1 MMKKIC
7 CLLSGLTAVLLF
19 APNRVT
25 AGSPPSFWTSI
36 QREIAALEPPKLVW
50 REIKWNYCLLDG
62 LRASREQ
69 NKPILLWAF
78 INADPAA
85 ERC

>member
-1 MMKKIC
+1 MTNLRN
-7 CLLSGLTAVLLF
+7 LLGGIVASMLLTPHGA
-19 APNRVT
+19 T
-25 AGSPPSFWTSI
+25 ARESPAFWSSI
-36 QREIAALEPPKLVW
+36 QREISALQPPKLVW

-62 LRASREQ
+62 LRASLEQ
-69 NKPILLWAF
+69 KKPILLWAF